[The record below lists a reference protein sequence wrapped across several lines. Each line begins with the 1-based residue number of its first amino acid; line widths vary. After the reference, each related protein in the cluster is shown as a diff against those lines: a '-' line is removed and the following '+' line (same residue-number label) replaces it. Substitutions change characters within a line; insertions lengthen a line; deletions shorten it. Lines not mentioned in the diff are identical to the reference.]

1 MFYTHIIALAQT
13 MVIIGR
19 RIIEEGGVELSTAA
33 RPVVVLVRVVQ
44 ALSVALPRAAT
55 LEVKHQP
62 LLHIAGAAAGTGA
75 GLDSDGGD

>member
-1 MFYTHIIALAQT
+1 

-33 RPVVVLVRVVQ
+33 GPVVVLVRVVQ

-55 LEVKHQP
+55 LEVKH
-62 LLHIAGAAAGTGA
+62 
-75 GLDSDGGD
+75 